1 MNSICFSSGC
11 ASAGVIMSV
20 NNSLYLG
27 PVNKFGNAKQKEQF
41 VTPFTDGSR
50 VGCFALS
57 EPGRKIS
64 IVSQRQK
71 IHSHIEAVFLTQFI
85 YFLLCVGNG
94 SDAGAASTTAKDMGD
109 HWLLNGTKSWITN
122 GYESEATVV
131 FATTDKSKKH
141 RGISAF
147 VLPKPIN
154 GKVLSVKNVPIV
166 NYFVVSQK
174 VLHWAKRKTNW
185 ASGPRP
191 PATWFLKTA
200 KSQRR
205 TFLES
210 LEWASKLPWWPLVG
224 SKCHSHCQKF

>member
-1 MNSICFSSGC
+1 MNSNCFSSGC

-57 EPGRKIS
+57 EPGRQIS
-64 IVSQRQK
+64 L
-71 IHSHIEAVFLTQFI
+71 VFLKAKNSLSHCGCASYLI
-85 YFLLCVGNG
+85 RIFLLCVGNG

-154 GKVLSVKNVPIV
+154 GTVISVKNCLPIV
-166 NYFVVSQK
+166 NYFVISQK

-191 PATWFLKTA
+191 PATWFSKTA

-205 TFLES
+205 TFSES
-210 LEWASKLPWWPLVG
+210 LEWASKLP
-224 SKCHSHCQKF
+224 